1 MIYSTNRT
9 ASLGELSVD
18 VNESYF
24 GIGAMSFMEESAR
37 DELAIFESAIKSDID
52 EVLIGESSYELAALN
67 ENFVDTAMNKIKE
80 MMEKFIAWVE
90 SVIRSAWAKLNQLLN
105 RDNAK
110 FAAAARKQIIGM
122 KNKDKFKY
130 SGPTLKAVTF
140 GGDFEDIDINKIKA
154 GLTKEN
160 PSLSDMES
168 LKAEAES
175 MKEKADKLS
184 VSDAMKE
191 VTVDVTDAGLDVV
204 NFHLTALEDL
214 GRKRM
219 KDLKK
224 QLDKAKK
231 DAKDI
236 LKKAK
241 DSASKVN
248 SDEKST
254 EDQKKI
260 ADAKVEAASAY
271 RTIVQKSTTFMLG
284 MIKAQAK
291 IARKVVA
298 KAMGATPKNEGVEYD
313 EILTNAMIE
322 AAEYE
327 YDSAMEEMS
336 EGSKCEEC
344 DDSDDDDFDDDD
356 MD

>member
-24 GIGAMSFMEESAR
+24 GIGSMSFMEEAAQ
-37 DELAIFESAIKSDID
+37 DELAIFETAIKSDID

-110 FAAAARKQIIGM
+110 FAAAAKKQIIKM

-130 SGPTLKAVTF
+130 TGPTLTAVKIDKALS
-140 GGDFEDIDINKIKA
+140 DSDIDPSKIKN

-160 PSLSDMES
+160 PTLSDMQS
-168 LKAEAES
+168 LKTEAES
-175 MKEKADKLS
+175 MKEKADTLS

-204 NFHLTALEDL
+204 NFHLTALETL
-214 GRKRM
+214 GRKEM
-219 KDLKK
+219 KNFKK
-224 QLDKAKK
+224 MLINRRKMQL
-231 DAKDI
+231 I
-236 LKKAK
+236 
-241 DSASKVN
+241 
-248 SDEKST
+248 
-254 EDQKKI
+254 
-260 ADAKVEAASAY
+260 
-271 RTIVQKSTTFMLG
+271 F
-284 MIKAQAK
+284 
-291 IARKVVA
+291 
-298 KAMGATPKNEGVEYD
+298 
-313 EILTNAMIE
+313 
-322 AAEYE
+322 
-327 YDSAMEEMS
+327 
-336 EGSKCEEC
+336 
-344 DDSDDDDFDDDD
+344 
-356 MD
+356 